1 MKGAEWK
8 NVISEEELVKL
19 RLEAIDYIIRADEP
33 HRVDAAIEFA
43 KYLNY
48 VGLNPDNYP
57 LFIEIMENGNPHVL
71 EALIGQK
78 DPFTY
83 FDVVETSPYMIHE
96 FVQILY
102 QFQPGAL
109 HEKLVLL
116 VMGVLLRT
124 YIDPIA
130 GYKKYQIS
138 MDELNAIGKNLDPE
152 KDQNDPLNRKILDF
166 FGEIGDIINVSND
179 EALELI
185 ANHAINI
192 RNVFLDPTQ
201 KLSDKIPELL
211 VQRVKYLDG
220 AVPPRKTKPLKES

>member
-8 NVISEEELVKL
+8 NVITQEELTKL
-19 RLEAIDYIIRADEP
+19 RLEAIDLIIRADEP
-33 HRVDAAIEFA
+33 HRVEAAMEFSR
-43 KYLNY
+43 YLNFI
-48 VGLNPDNYP
+48 GLNPDNYP
-57 LFIEIMENGNPHVL
+57 LFIEVMKNGNPHVL
-71 EALIGQK
+71 EALIGDK

-83 FDVVETSPYMIHE
+83 FDVVETSAYMVHE
-96 FVQILY
+96 FINILY
-102 QFQPGAL
+102 EFQPGAL
-109 HEKLVLL
+109 HQKLLYL
-116 VMGVLLRT
+116 IMGVLLRT

-138 MDELNAIGKNLDPE
+138 IDELNAIGKNLDTE
-152 KDQNDPLNRKILDF
+152 KDQNDPLNRRILDF

-179 EALELI
+179 PALELI

-201 KLSDKIPELL
+201 KLADKIPELL

-220 AVPPRKTKPLKES
+220 AIPPRKTKPLKES